1 MHFIPMDQHACA
13 VLAQATLRVNEGDLP
28 SYATFVDNLFKEL
41 PMANMG
47 DVLQLISEA
56 SGPDRKLSM
65 EQVTA
70 ALTEMAE
77 NPNASAMHAAIGC
90 AGEGGELLDC
100 VKKVFI
106 YRKRWDQV
114 DAKTGQTPTENLLEE
129 LGDFRFYYQKLL
141 NMLGLRDEDIQ
152 HVNMAKLAV
161 RYAAGKY
168 SDAAAQQRA
177 DKDVPVPAPRSFF
190 GKPDNKPEQ
199 HEQRRKED
207 KE

>member
-1 MHFIPMDQHACA
+1 MHFIPLDPRAGAM
-13 VLAQATLRVNEGDLP
+13 LAAAGVRVSEGDLP
-28 SYATFVDNLFKEL
+28 DYPQFVDNLFKEL

-47 DVLQLISEA
+47 DVLQLIAAA
-56 SGPDRKLSM
+56 SGPERTLSL

-70 ALTEMAE
+70 ALTEMAG

-114 DAKTGQTPTENLLEE
+114 DPKTGQTPTENLLEE

-141 NMLGLRDEDIQ
+141 NMLGVSDQDVQR
-152 HVNMAKLAV
+152 VNMAKLAK
-161 RYAAGKY
+161 RYAEGKY
-168 SDAAAQQRA
+168 SDAQAQQRA
-177 DKDVPVPAPRSFF
+177 DKDVPAPRNFF
-190 GKPDNKPEQ
+190 GKPDNAPIEPNP
-199 HEQRRKED
+199 QRRKED
-207 KE
+207 GQ